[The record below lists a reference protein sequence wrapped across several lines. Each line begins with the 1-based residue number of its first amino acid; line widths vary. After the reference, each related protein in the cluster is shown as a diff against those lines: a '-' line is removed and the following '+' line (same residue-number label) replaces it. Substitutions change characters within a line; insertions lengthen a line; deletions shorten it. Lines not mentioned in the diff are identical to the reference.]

1 MKFLVSPRQSGKT
14 AFLEKVLTDYI
25 KEHPETVIIR
35 YQNGQVVVEKPVKQV
50 VRKQLRLNEEKP

>member
-1 MKFLVSPRQSGKT
+1 MKFLVSPCQSGKT

-50 VRKQLRLNEEKP
+50 VRKQLRLNEVKP

>member
-1 MKFLVSPRQSGKT
+1 MKFMVSPRQSGKT

-50 VRKQLRLNEEKP
+50 VRKQLRLNEVKP

>member
-50 VRKQLRLNEEKP
+50 VRKQLRLNEVKP

>member
-1 MKFLVSPRQSGKT
+1 LVSPRQSGKT

-50 VRKQLRLNEEKP
+50 VRKQLRLNEVKP